1 MFFALSASQQ
11 TDCAI
16 PIMTDSCKKPAVA
29 CFCHGRLFIW
39 GLFPLY
45 WKPLGQ
51 TPALQI
57 LCHRIVWSAVFV
69 AGVLLWQRH
78 WAWLAVSVPP
88 ACLGCLSPR
97 RCCCR

>member
-16 PIMTDSCKKPAVA
+16 SIMTDSLQETRRGVLFAMA
-29 CFCHGRLFIW
+29 AFFIW

-69 AGVLLWQRH
+69 ACTILGWSAGSSFSLSRVSIA
-78 WAWLAVSVPP
+78 AWP
-88 ACLGCLSPR
+88 
-97 RCCCR
+97 

>member
-16 PIMTDSCKKPAVA
+16 PIMTDSLQETRRGVLFAMA
-29 CFCHGRLFIW
+29 AFFIW

-69 AGVLLWQRH
+69 TMMDSCPGIAFTPSGGSSASGKIQTLL
-78 WAWLAVSVPP
+78 P
-88 ACLGCLSPR
+88 
-97 RCCCR
+97 